1 MRRPK
6 TSGSGIGSGELHM
19 APLIDCVFL
28 LLTYF
33 LFTISLATV
42 EGLLTSK
49 LAMGGEMEEKRFDLK
64 LQEKETIVRLVH
76 AGESVQYFIDD
87 WPAADFAAVAEH
99 LKSIPEQ
106 SLVVIDASASI
117 PYEHVIRLYN
127 QCLRLSLANVVFPL
141 SSRSGT
147 MGTAPRL

>member
-1 MRRPK
+1 
-6 TSGSGIGSGELHM
+6 M

-99 LKSIPEQ
+99 LKGIPEQ

-147 MGTAPRL
+147 TGTAPRL